1 MDMGIFVVG
10 LFASISYCI
19 KLLEIVFYIV
29 AIPACVKYLRQR

>member
-1 MDMGIFVVG
+1 MDMVGFMVG
-10 LFASISYCI
+10 LYTSISYCI